1 MELRNLATFLKIAE
15 LGNFTRTAETLG
27 YTQSAVTMQIKQL
40 EKELGAPLFERI
52 GRKIR
57 LTEAGERLLPY
68 AIEASELIKSA
79 RQAVNRADDKGGK
92 LRIGTGES
100 YAISVLPRIFA
111 ALKEKFPKAEIEVA
125 TGDVTEL
132 LEKLKRNEVDAVYF
146 LDRKI
151 YLPEWVKAFEK
162 PIRIHFTAAANDP
175 LAKEK
180 KIPLKRLVEEPWF
193 LTEKGVNYR
202 YAMEQILA
210 KQGLA
215 IHPFLEISNTGV
227 ITRFVAAGKGI
238 SFLPEYVIAPL
249 VKEGTLAV
257 LDADCPEIVMYG
269 QLVCHRNKFATPL
282 LTEFIRLASAES

>member
-79 RQAVNRADDKGGK
+79 RQAVNRSDDKGGK

-111 ALKEKFPKAEIEVA
+111 ALKERFPKAEIEVA

-132 LEKLKRNEVDAVYF
+132 LEKLNRNEVDAVYF

-162 PIRIHFTAAANDP
+162 PIRIHLPLCDGTDPCKTGACHPPVSGNKQYGRHHAIRCRGQRDLLFTRIRHRPAR
-175 LAKEK
+175 E
-180 KIPLKRLVEEPWF
+180 R
-193 LTEKGVNYR
+193 R
-202 YAMEQILA
+202 
-210 KQGLA
+210 
-215 IHPFLEISNTGV
+215 HPC
-227 ITRFVAAGKGI
+227 RA
-238 SFLPEYVIAPL
+238 
-249 VKEGTLAV
+249 
-257 LDADCPEIVMYG
+257 
-269 QLVCHRNKFATPL
+269 
-282 LTEFIRLASAES
+282 